1 MASAFRERQVFR
13 IDHYLGKETVQNILV
28 LRFANG
34 IFEPVWNRNFI
45 DHVQITVAESLGVE
59 GRGRFYEEAGAM
71 RDIVQNHLLQVLSF
85 VAMEPP
91 GSFDVESVR
100 NERAKVLATL
110 RQLGTADVVRGQYDA
125 GFAGGNAVPAY
136 RDEEGVDPN
145 SLTETYVAARLAVDN
160 WRWAEVPFYVRTGKR
175 LAKRVSEVAIQFKRV
190 PHLPFSYAAAEQLE
204 PNVLVLRIQ
213 PNEGIALR
221 FGAKVPSTRTQIRT
235 VNMDF
240 DYDTAFA
247 TAPAEAYETLL
258 VDALRGDATN
268 FIRIDAVTDAWR
280 VVDPVIHA
288 WQNEG
293 GAPHLYAV
301 GRLGPGRRRRP
312 ARARRAQ
319 VAPAVSAIAAV
330 EERLAE
336 LRGGERG
343 EARTQLLD
351 LVVLTDEPR
360 EAERMARL
368 LEELPGNR
376 PSRAIIALATRGKS
390 RRSTRAPRSS
400 RPRSPSG
407 DGELRC
413 ELVHLAA
420 GDEGA
425 ALPSLIASLL
435 LPDLPVFLLLRLDP
449 ERWERLVADCWSFA
463 TRVVVDSTGER
474 SGLHSLPG
482 LLAREPHAQRHRPL
496 VDEADRLARAR
507 RAPLR
512 SAQGRAR
519 ARAPRPHR
527 DRRTPAARRR
537 RRGCSRPGC

>member
-1 MASAFRERQVFR
+1 M
-13 IDHYLGKETVQNILV
+13 
-28 LRFANG
+28 
-34 IFEPVWNRNFI
+34 
-45 DHVQITVAESLGVE
+45 
-59 GRGRFYEEAGAM
+59 
-71 RDIVQNHLLQVLSF
+71 
-85 VAMEPP
+85 
-91 GSFDVESVR
+91 
-100 NERAKVLATL
+100 
-110 RQLGTADVVRGQYDA
+110 
-125 GFAGGNAVPAY
+125 PAY
-136 RDEEGVDPN
+136 RDEPGVDPN

-268 FIRIDAVTDAWR
+268 FIRIDAVMDAWR
-280 VVDPVIHA
+280 VVDPGPPRLA
-288 WQNEG
+288 ERG
-293 GAPHLYAV
+293 RRSAPV
-301 GRLGPGRRRRP
+301 RRGQLGPRRGRRP
-312 ARARRAQ
+312 ARARRPQ

-351 LVVLTDEPR
+351 LVVLADDPR
-360 EAERMARL
+360 EARAHGPPARAAARQ
-368 LEELPGNR
+368 PPVAGDHRAGRARR
-376 PSRAIIALATRGKS
+376 PRARRGRRGRDDALAE
-390 RRSTRAPRSS
+390 RRRASCAASS
-400 RPRSPSG
+400 
-407 DGELRC
+407 C
-413 ELVHLAA
+413 NLAA
-420 GDEGA
+420 GDDGA

-449 ERWERLVADCWSFA
+449 ERWEPLVKACWSFA

-482 LLAREPHAQRHRPL
+482 LLAREPKRSVTDLSWSKLTGWRELVARLFDPPRATRALARLDRIEVTHAGRSQAQARLLAAWILSRTAPAPERRADERGAPRHAL
-496 VDEADRLARAR
+496 RLAR
-507 RAPLR
+507 
-512 SAQGRAR
+512 SA
-519 ARAPRPHR
+519 
-527 DRRTPAARRR
+527 
-537 RRGCSRPGC
+537 SS

>member
-1 MASAFRERQVFR
+1 MTR
-13 IDHYLGKETVQNILV
+13 
-28 LRFANG
+28 
-34 IFEPVWNRNFI
+34 P
-45 DHVQITVAESLGVE
+45 
-59 GRGRFYEEAGAM
+59 
-71 RDIVQNHLLQVLSF
+71 
-85 VAMEPP
+85 
-91 GSFDVESVR
+91 
-100 NERAKVLATL
+100 
-110 RQLGTADVVRGQYDA
+110 
-125 GFAGGNAVPAY
+125 
-136 RDEEGVDPN
+136 GVDPS

-268 FIRIDAVTDAWR
+268 FIRIDAVT
-280 VVDPVIHA
+280 
-288 WQNEG
+288 
-293 GAPHLYAV
+293 
-301 GRLGPGRRRRP
+301 GRLARRGSRP
-312 ARARRAQ
+312 ARLAERGRRAAPVRGRRLGARGGGRPAGARRAQ
-319 VAPAVSAIAAV
+319 VAAAVSAIAAV

-351 LVVLTDEPR
+351 LVVLADDPR
-360 EAERMARL
+360 EAERMAT
-368 LEELPGNR
+368 PA
-376 PSRAIIALATRGKS
+376 RAAAGQPPLAGDHRAGRARSARARGE
-390 RRSTRAPRSS
+390 RRGRDDAPR
-400 RPRSPSG
+400 RAAT
-407 DGELRC
+407 GELRC
-413 ELVHLAA
+413 ELVRLAA

-425 ALPSLIASLL
+425 ALPSLIAGLL

-449 ERWERLVADCWSFA
+449 ERWEPLVNACWSFA

-482 LLAREPHAQRHRPL
+482 LLAREPTRSVTDLSWTKLTGWREL
-496 VDEADRLARAR
+496 VARLFDPPRADARA
-507 RAPLR
+507 
-512 SAQGRAR
+512 GT
-519 ARAPRPHR
+519 PRPHR
-527 DRRTPAARRR
+527 GDARRPLECPGAAAGGLDPEPDRSAPERGADERAAAGHALGLAHQRRADVRQGALRGGARSPRAWPRCARRTWMRS
-537 RRGCSRPGC
+537 RRGSGCRTCRCWWPRSSESTSATRASRPPSRSSRHESRRLRRFRCGDRAALRA

>member
-1 MASAFRERQVFR
+1 M
-13 IDHYLGKETVQNILV
+13 

-110 RQLGTADVVRGQYDA
+110 RALGTADVVRGQYDA
-125 GFAGGNAVPAY
+125 GFSGGQRRARLPRRGGRRPQLAD
-136 RDEEGVDPN
+136 RDVRRG
-145 SLTETYVAARLAVDN
+145 ARLAVDN

-258 VDALRGDATN
+258 IDALRGDATN
-268 FIRIDAVTDAWR
+268 FIRIDAV
-280 VVDPVIHA
+280 I
-288 WQNEG
+288 
-293 GAPHLYAV
+293 
-301 GRLGPGRRRRP
+301 GRLARRRP
-312 ARARRAQ
+312 GPARLAERGRRAAPLRGRQLGARRGRRSAGARRAQ
-319 VAPAVSAIAAV
+319 VAAAVSAIAAV

-351 LVVLTDEPR
+351 LVVLADEPR

-368 LEELPGNR
+368 LEQLPGNR
-376 PSRAIIALATRGKS
+376 PSRAIIALA
-390 RRSTRAPRSS
+390 A
-400 RPRSPSG
+400 
-407 DGELRC
+407 
-413 ELVHLAA
+413 H
-420 GDEGA
+420 GA
-425 ALPSLIASLL
+425 RDLDAS
-435 LPDLPVFLLLRLDP
+435 
-449 ERWERLVADCWSFA
+449 
-463 TRVVVDSTGER
+463 
-474 SGLHSLPG
+474 
-482 LLAREPHAQRHRPL
+482 
-496 VDEADRLARAR
+496 
-507 RAPLR
+507 
-512 SAQGRAR
+512 
-519 ARAPRPHR
+519 
-527 DRRTPAARRR
+527 RRR
-537 RRGCSRPGC
+537 RDDAVAERRRASCAASS